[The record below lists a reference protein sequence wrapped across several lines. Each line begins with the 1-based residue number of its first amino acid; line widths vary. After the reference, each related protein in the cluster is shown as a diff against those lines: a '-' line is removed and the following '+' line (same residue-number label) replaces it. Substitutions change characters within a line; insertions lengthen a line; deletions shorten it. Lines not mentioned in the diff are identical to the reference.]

1 MKRLL
6 VIVFVVAILAVGLN
20 DVSRWAA
27 AQRNLTGVTQ
37 DLATRAADELDNKL
51 SRDQIAADI
60 AQVGAAQGVTVY
72 QYDQS
77 AQGVAVWT
85 QTSVTKTIVLG
96 PGMALLAGVP
106 FKDAKTAPYVIRSY
120 KTAGI

>member
-6 VIVFVVAILAVGLN
+6 VVVFVVAILAVGLN
-20 DVSRWAA
+20 DLSRWAS
-27 AQRNLTGVTQ
+27 AQRTLTGVTQ
-37 DLATRAADELDNKL
+37 DLATRAAGELGNKM

-60 AQVGAAQGVTVY
+60 AQLGASQGVTVY
-72 QYDQS
+72 QYDQT
-77 AQGVAVWT
+77 AQGVSVWT

-106 FKDAKTAPYVIRSY
+106 FKDAKTAPYMIRSF